1 MKTPDPPKSSVGV
14 KVCPI
19 VTEAAAGPAAA
30 ASRPAKATIAASEK
44 RVGFPPLIGLTVSA
58 APSLRA
64 PLHGRPTEPETQH
77 ALPRQ
82 TLHALDV
89 DVHPLSVR
97 PRDRRAGRGVEG
109 VGGDVV
115 GARHDEADN

>member
-1 MKTPDPPKSSVGV
+1 MKTPGPPKASVGG
-14 KVCPI
+14 KGCPI
-19 VTEAAAGPAAA
+19 VTEAAAGAAGGPGRPAGAAGPAAA

-97 PRDRRAGRGVEG
+97 PRDRRAGRG
-109 VGGDVV
+109 
-115 GARHDEADN
+115 